1 MSNIA
6 VFNPGQLPA
15 FAKKGE
21 LSATAK
27 ALAGSAGA
35 SGKRIS
41 IKGGV
46 FRLID
51 NGKEVAAVEERYLDV
66 VIVHAAP
73 KVGRTFY
80 AGTYDENKTAAP
92 DCWSADGDKPDA
104 SIKTPQF
111 YNCANC
117 PKNAKGSG
125 QGDAKA
131 CRYSQKLAVLLA
143 NDIEGDVMQLQLAA
157 TSLFGDAEGENRP
170 LNAHAK
176 WLTAQGIDPTMLVT
190 RLKFDTKAPV
200 PKLFFKPMRWLTD
213 DEYAVTKAKGESE
226 DAIKAITMSVF
237 AQDGGSTVAAP
248 AAFEGTPPKAATK
261 AAPAPQAD
269 GEDDEPPAPAPVVK
283 AKAKA
288 APAPLPPE
296 TEEDEPV
303 VKPAKVAAAK
313 TAAPAATG
321 LAATL
326 AAWDDE

>member
-1 MSNIA
+1 MSNIT

-15 FAKKGE
+15 FAQNGE

-27 ALAGSAGA
+27 ALAGSSGA

-41 IKGGV
+41 IRGGV
-46 FRLID
+46 FRLLSE
-51 NGKEVAAVEERYLDV
+51 GKEVAAVEERYIDV
-66 VIVHAAP
+66 VIVRAAP
-73 KVGRTFY
+73 KVARTFY
-80 AGTYDENKTAAP
+80 AGVYDENKVTPP

-104 SIKTPQF
+104 SVKAPQSA
-111 YNCANC
+111 NCASC

-125 QGDAKA
+125 QGESKA

-170 LNAHAK
+170 LKAHAQ
-176 WLTAQGIDPTMLVT
+176 WLIAQGIDPTMLVT
-190 RLKFDTKAPV
+190 RLKFDTKAAV

-213 DEYAVTKAKGESE
+213 DEYSVTKAKGESAE
-226 DAIKAITMSVF
+226 AINATTTSVF
-237 AQDGGSTVAAP
+237 AQDGGTAVAAP
-248 AAFEGTPPKAATK
+248 AAFEGTPQVSKAK
-261 AAPAPQAD
+261 VAPAPQAD
-269 GEDDEPPAPAPVVK
+269 DEEEEPPAPAPVVK
-283 AKAKA
+283 AKTKAKPA
-288 APAPLPPE
+288 ALPPE
-296 TEEDEPV
+296 PEDDEPV
-303 VKPAKVAAAK
+303 VKPAKATAK